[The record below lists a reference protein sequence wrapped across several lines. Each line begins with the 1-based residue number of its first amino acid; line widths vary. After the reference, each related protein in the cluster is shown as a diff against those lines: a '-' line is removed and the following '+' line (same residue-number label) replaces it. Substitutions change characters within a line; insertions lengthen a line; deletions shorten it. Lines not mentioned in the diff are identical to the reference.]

1 MTPSLQALL
10 AGAIDYAG
18 MFPPASLDLEQSARN
33 YFAYGAAPEAWM
45 LGRFVCPAS
54 RLHELAPLVENH
66 RRSHQNVPAGQAV
79 VSRVAAVLRGGAT
92 QETWRENLRDELAIV
107 RAIGGRLKVD
117 VIEVRL
123 PDDTVVGSSGDGP
136 SRRLGPLLDDLAEL
150 QMLGIQV
157 FVEPPA
163 ADTETRPRV
172 VRGIVHALADW
183 QAGQAASQGTIAF
196 KLRTGGVT
204 PQAFSSSAE
213 LAQAICALR
222 DRGVF
227 WKATAGLHHP
237 LPRYDPEIGTSMHG
251 FVNVLAAAALAGIHR
266 LPEIAVQSILDDQRA
281 GDFQFAGD
289 ALQWNEL
296 TASAEQIGAA
306 RLRSLVSFGS
316 CSFDEP
322 RDDLRALGW
331 L

>member
-54 RLHELAPLVENH
+54 RLHELAPFVENQRH
-66 RRSHQNVPAGQAV
+66 SHQSVPAGQAV
-79 VSRVAAVLRGGAT
+79 VSRVAAVLRGGTT
-92 QETWRENLRDELAIV
+92 QETWRESVRNELAIV
-107 RAIGGRLKVD
+107 RGYGDRLNIEV
-117 VIEVRL
+117 VEVRL
-123 PDDTVVGSSGDGP
+123 PDETVVSASGDGP
-136 SRRLGPLLDDLAEL
+136 SRRLGPLLDELAEI
-150 QMLGIQV
+150 QKLGIQV
-157 FVEPPA
+157 FVESPA

-172 VRGIVHALADW
+172 VMAVVNALADW
-183 QAGQAASQGTIAF
+183 QAERAIVQGAIAF

>member
-18 MFPPASLDLEQSARN
+18 MFPSASLDLEQSEGN

-54 RLHELAPLVENH
+54 RLQDLAALVENR
-66 RRSHQNVPAGQAV
+66 RRSDQRLPAAQAV
-79 VSRVAAVLRGGAT
+79 VCRIAAVLRGGAT
-92 QETWRENLRDELAIV
+92 QEAWRENLRDELATV
-107 RAIGGRLKVD
+107 RGCGDRLIVD
-117 VIEVRL
+117 VVEVRL
-123 PDDTVVGSSGDGP
+123 PDETTVRASGDGT
-136 SRRLGPLLDDLAEL
+136 SRRLGPLLDELAEI
-150 QMLGIQV
+150 QKLGIQV

-163 ADTETRPRV
+163 AEAEARPRV
-172 VRGIVHALADW
+172 VLATVHSLADW
-183 QAGQAASQGTIAF
+183 QARQAAGQGAIAF

-237 LPRYDPEIGTSMHG
+237 LPRYDPEIGASMHG
-251 FVNVLAAAALAGIHR
+251 FVNVLAAAVLADIHR
-266 LPEIAVQSILDDQRA
+266 LPETAVLAILDDERP
-281 GDFQFAGD
+281 GDVQFAGG
-289 ALQWNEL
+289 ALQWNDWA
-296 TASAEQIGAA
+296 ASAEQIGAA
-306 RLRSLVSFGS
+306 RRRSLVSFGS

>member
-54 RLHELAPLVENH
+54 RLHELASIAENQ
-66 RRSHQNVPAGQAV
+66 RRSRQNVSAGQALACKT
-79 VSRVAAVLRGGAT
+79 SALLRGGAT
-92 QETWRENLRDELAIV
+92 QEAWRESLRDELAIV
-107 RAIGGRLKVD
+107 RGCGGRLKVD
-117 VIEVRL
+117 VVEVRL
-123 PDDTVVGSSGDGP
+123 PDEMVVSASGGGP
-136 SRRLGPLLDDLAEL
+136 SRPLGPLLDELAEIQKL
-150 QMLGIQV
+150 EIQV

-163 ADTETRPRV
+163 AETKARPRV
-172 VRGIVHALADW
+172 VLATIHALADW
-183 QAGQAASQGTIAF
+183 QAEQAIGQGTIAF

-237 LPRYDPEIGTSMHG
+237 LPRCDPEIGASMHG
-251 FVNVLAAAALAGIHR
+251 FVNVLAAAALADIHR
-266 LPEIAVQSILDDQRA
+266 LPETVVQSILDDQHA
-281 GDFQFAGD
+281 GDFRFA
-289 ALQWNEL
+289 ASELQWNDL

-306 RLRSLVSFGS
+306 RLRSLISFGS
-316 CSFDEP
+316 CSFNEP